1 MSCVCKVILVGET
14 GVGKTC
20 VIVRFLSNVFNDN
33 PRSTTGANYASK
45 TLEFKDYNQS
55 LQYDIWDTA
64 GQEKYRGLAKIFYK
78 DAAIA
83 ILVYDITN
91 RKSFEEI
98 KKYWYEQIKDNGSIN
113 ISKIILFKY
122 IYILLKYMES
132 PEIKLIDI

>member
-1 MSCVCKVILVGET
+1 MSEVCKVILVGEA

-20 VIVRFLSNVFNDN
+20 IIVRFINNEYYEN
-33 PRSTTGANYASK
+33 APSTTGANYASK
-45 TLEFKDYNQS
+45 VLEFKEYNKN
-55 LQYDIWDTA
+55 LQYEIWDTA
-64 GQEKYRGLAKIFYK
+64 GEERYRGLAKIFYK

-98 KKYWYEQIKDNGSIN
+98 KNYWYEQIRDNSSTN

-122 IYILLKYMES
+122 IYI
-132 PEIKLIDI
+132 

>member
-1 MSCVCKVILVGET
+1 MSEVCKVILIGEA

-20 VIVRFLSNVFNDN
+20 IIVRFINNEYYEN
-33 PRSTTGANYASK
+33 APSTTGANYASK
-45 TLEFKDYNQS
+45 VLEFKEYNKN
-55 LQYDIWDTA
+55 LQYEIWDTA
-64 GQEKYRGLAKIFYK
+64 GEERYRGLAKIFYK

-98 KKYWYEQIKDNGSIN
+98 KNYWYEQIRDNSSTN

-122 IYILLKYMES
+122 IYI
-132 PEIKLIDI
+132 